1 MYEEICEENR
11 GLLVMMARRYERVC
25 ALDRAVSMDDLMQAG
40 ALGLMRAAQTFDP
53 DAGKGWPGW
62 ACWHIQMEFN
72 SVLGLRN
79 GRFTRPHTGA
89 AALDRPIARG
99 ESEGATEGDLL
110 ADESLPGVDEALMR
124 QELAQGVR
132 AAVGRLKS
140 DGQRRVVQLCKLDGW
155 SYQEAARR
163 MGVSVGQAYQLFFRA
178 ANNLAR
184 DPRLIRLAEAEG
196 HKNTRRRRGQKG
208 PRGEGATKRSAA
220 RGVHRG
226 A

>member
-1 MYEEICEENR
+1 MYEEICEQNR

-53 DAGKGWPGW
+53 GAGKGWPGW

-72 SVLGLRN
+72 SILGLRN

-89 AALDRPIARG
+89 AALDRPIARD
-99 ESEGATEGDLL
+99 ESAGATEGDML
-110 ADESLPGVDEALMR
+110 ADENLPGVDEALLR

-140 DGQRRVVQLCKLDGW
+140 DGQRRVVQLCKLGGW

-178 ANNLAR
+178 SKNLAR
-184 DPRLIRLAEAEG
+184 DPRLQNLAEAEG
-196 HKNTRRRRGQKG
+196 HKNARRRRS
-208 PRGEGATKRSAA
+208 RVSGA
-220 RGVHRG
+220 GHRAG
-226 A
+226 